1 MEIIDA
7 SSLMIPTNESTV
19 SQLIRPMREQD
30 RTWLGGGGAG
40 RGGHRARLAAVLR
53 AGGTGWG
60 LQGGGGTSLASLGL
74 LLVLGPPVLEPDLHL
89 GLAQAQGRGQLSSL
103 RQCEVLGPL
112 EPRLQLLDLGTRV
125 DRPGVSDLGIEIF
138 QNILLLKY

>member
-1 MEIIDA
+1 
-7 SSLMIPTNESTV
+7 MIPTNESTV

-89 GLAQAQGRGQLSSL
+89 EILNIRIFLNISENIYLSLSESQGRG
-103 RQCEVLGPL
+103 
-112 EPRLQLLDLGTRV
+112 
-125 DRPGVSDLGIEIF
+125 
-138 QNILLLKY
+138 